1 MERNQIKKDIRMEKY
16 YDCEDMAIVLCELSS
31 GDDTVNVE
39 TMKEVEEA
47 LYQLQA
53 VAENEYNADYYRTF
67 WNVLQ
72 KITNYNF

>member
-1 MERNQIKKDIRMEKY
+1 MKDIKNMEKR
-16 YDCEDMAIVLCELSS
+16 YDCEDIATVLCELSS
-31 GDDTVNVE
+31 GDGTVNME

>member
-1 MERNQIKKDIRMEKY
+1 MKDIKNMEKR
-16 YDCEDMAIVLCELSS
+16 YDCEDIATVLCELSS
-31 GDDTVNVE
+31 GDGTVNME

-67 WNVLQ
+67 WNILQ
-72 KITNYNF
+72 KITDYNF

>member
-1 MERNQIKKDIRMEKY
+1 MKDIKNMEKR
-16 YDCEDMAIVLCELSS
+16 YDGEDIVTVLCELSS
-31 GDDTVNVE
+31 GDGTVNME

-72 KITNYNF
+72 KITDYNF

>member
-1 MERNQIKKDIRMEKY
+1 MKNYYYDSKEIATVLCKLASKKDI
-16 YDCEDMAIVLCELSS
+16 
-31 GDDTVNVE
+31 E
-39 TMKEVEEA
+39 TIKDVEEA

>member
-1 MERNQIKKDIRMEKY
+1 MKDIKNMEKC
-16 YDCEDMAIVLCELSS
+16 YDCEDMATVLCVLSS

-39 TMKEVEEA
+39 TLKEVEET
-47 LYQLQA
+47 LYQLRA

>member
-16 YDCEDMAIVLCELSS
+16 YDSEDMATVLCELSS

-39 TMKEVEEA
+39 TMKEVEA

>member
-1 MERNQIKKDIRMEKY
+1 MKNIKNMEKR
-16 YDCEDMAIVLCELSS
+16 YDCEDIATVLCELSS
-31 GDDTVNVE
+31 GDGTVNME

-72 KITNYNF
+72 KITNDNF